1 MTPTP
6 SFDPGLTQQYTGA
19 LLRAINRDGSFNV
32 RRRGFRRA
40 AGDAYIRLIRMS
52 WPRFLGTM
60 VTGYLAVNGIFGAI
74 YFWLG
79 PDALRVSDRDLGL
92 SQLALA
98 FFFSTQ
104 TLSTVGYGSIY
115 PFGLAA
121 HLVSALEVTLGV
133 GGFALAASL
142 MFARFSRPSAKLI
155 FSRQMVVAP
164 YRDQTGLEFRVA
176 NQRSNV
182 MMEVEAEMILTTVE
196 QDAQGKLQRK
206 FVELSLERRTL
217 WFLALTWTIVH
228 PIDRASPLWG
238 KTREDLESLQA
249 EVLIVIKGY
258 DDSFSQ
264 VVNTRYSYRWD
275 EIDWSARFLPAF
287 ETSPAGYLVLDVDRI
302 HDTAA
307 V

>member
-1 MTPTP
+1 MTP

-19 LLRAINRDGSFNV
+19 LLRTINRDGSFNV
-32 RRRGFRRA
+32 RRRGIRRA

-52 WPRFLGTM
+52 WPRFVGTM
-60 VTGYLAVNGIFGAI
+60 VAGYLVVNGIFGGI
-74 YFWLG
+74 YFLLG

-133 GGFALAASL
+133 GAFALAASL
-142 MFARFSRPSAKLI
+142 MFARFSRPNARLI

-176 NQRSNV
+176 NQRNNV

-196 QDAQGKLQRK
+196 QDAQGKLQRR
-206 FVELSLERRTL
+206 FVELSLERRKL

-228 PIDRASPLWG
+228 PIDGASPLWG
-238 KTREDLESLQA
+238 KTREDLEGLQA

-264 VVNTRYSYRWD
+264 VVNTRYSYRWN

-287 ETSPAGYLVLDVDRI
+287 ETSSAGYLVLDVDRI
-302 HDTAA
+302 HDTAPI
-307 V
+307 